1 MTEEEILRQ
10 LDIDFA
16 EDEPQQMPPGA
27 DAPQPGETVAR
38 AREFAEKSGPTGTAA
53 RSFMSSTTAGLAN
66 PLLDVLGE
74 VSTIKAINEFLG
86 VDTFPEFTAA
96 QKLQILK
103 EQEKLQEA
111 QQDSMLP
118 KASTVGSVLG
128 AMTPGG
134 ASALTGRAI
143 TKALA
148 SSPAV
153 RQAGARILGDV
164 ALGGLQAGLEDESV
178 LGGAVG
184 GAIGG
189 TIGETVVPF
198 AAPAAKRYG
207 EAIKEKIGAKTGLN
221 KTTSKLLAE
230 IDKLLGKKTSLEEK
244 LITAES
250 RGARRIGVAERDD
263 LIEAQAAKE
272 QIRKAEQGLA
282 KLKSKIERGKFKEG
296 TPEAIQLDEAKK
308 AVSAAEG
315 ALKTRE
321 NALNT
326 LIRQAE
332 VAGGKTQQ
340 TQIKEAQKTIAGIEA
355 GAVPEAA
362 AETAASK
369 TLAKQEEALQ
379 KLTQRAEIAAGKKT
393 QASKDAVQKEI
404 NRTKARL
411 EEQGTQEQLI
421 GVLRRLMEESDESA
435 KAYQKQLG
443 AAKRS
448 EEELAAFKKRQ
459 AEQTPEQAAAEP
471 EAAPSLADFR
481 YGREQVDQEREL
493 LEDAYA
499 TGQSLRALGDQL
511 GIPFQT
517 LQKRIK
523 NKYGITRESAK
534 EASEKRAA
542 ERAAKQEQVEAAPEA
557 PTETAPELI
566 PRPAR
571 PGLFEAYPTTGAD
584 IRTVMKEE
592 AGAPIKRQA
601 LEQQLASQQKA
612 LGEVAPVGVEST
624 QYAQALESQKQL
636 VEQAQQA
643 LEQASQATKQAA
655 AERLAQEQAKL
666 AQLQQPGVFD
676 IEAGAFGQA
685 IGTQRG
691 LVDQARQTLAQ
702 AQEKVAQAQQ
712 AFDAAPSPGAQL
724 ELDAAESALEAAKE
738 NLQSVTAR
746 QAQGGRAAFERQ
758 MLARETEPMQKGI
771 ELTDEQL
778 SKKVAEYERLGKI
791 TEAQMTRW
799 QRILASADQEAKA
812 MVRNLVYQQM
822 QQPEQQL
829 TNQ

>member
-1 MTEEEILRQ
+1 MTDEEFMQ
-10 LDIDFA
+10 LMQA
-16 EDEPQQMPPGA
+16 GQQQPEEGMLLGA

-38 AREFAEKSGPTGTAA
+38 AREFAEKSGPTGTAL
-53 RSFMSSTTAGLAN
+53 RSAMSSATAGLAN
-66 PLLDVLGE
+66 PLVDVLGD
-74 VSTIKAINEFLG
+74 VPVIKAINELLG
-86 VDTFPEFTAA
+86 VDTFPEFTTS

-103 EQEKLQEA
+103 EQERLQET

-134 ASALTGRAI
+134 VSALTGRGI
-143 TKALA
+143 TKALV

-153 RQAGARILGDV
+153 RQAGARVLGDV

-184 GAIGG
+184 GAVGG
-189 TIGETVVPF
+189 AIGESVVPF
-198 AAPAAKRYG
+198 VAPAAKRYG
-207 EAIKEKIGAKTGLN
+207 EKIKETIGAKTGLN
-221 KTTSKLLAE
+221 KTTSKLLTE
-230 IDKLLGKKTSLEEK
+230 IDKLLGKKTQLEQN
-244 LITAES
+244 LIGAES
-250 RGARRIGVAERDD
+250 RGARKIGVAERDD
-263 LIEAQAAKE
+263 LIEAQKAKE
-272 QIRKAEQGLA
+272 QVKKAEKDLA

-308 AVSAAEG
+308 AVSAAQG
-315 ALKTRE
+315 ALKTKE
-321 NALNT
+321 NALDT
-326 LIRQAE
+326 LVRQAE
-332 VAGGKTQQ
+332 VAGGKAQQ
-340 TQIKEAQKTIAGIEA
+340 AQIKETQKTIAGIEA

-393 QASKDAVQKEI
+393 EASREAVQKEI

-421 GVLRRLMEESDESA
+421 GVLRRLVEESDESA
-435 KAYQKQLG
+435 KAYRKQLG

-448 EEELAAFKKRQ
+448 EEELAAFKKKQ
-459 AEQTPEQAAAEP
+459 AEQTSEQAAAEP

-481 YGREQVDQEREL
+481 YGREQIDQEREL

-542 ERAAKQEQVEAAPEA
+542 ERAAKQVQAEAAPEV
-557 PTETAPELI
+557 APELI
-566 PRPAR
+566 PRPAK
-571 PGLFEAYPTTGAD
+571 PGLFEAYPTTEAD

-612 LGEVAPVGVEST
+612 LGEVTPVGVEST

-666 AQLQQPGVFD
+666 ADLQEPGIFD
-676 IEAGAFGQA
+676 VEAGAFGQA
-685 IGTQRG
+685 IGTQRD
-691 LVDQARQTLAQ
+691 LVDQARQALAQ
-702 AQEKVAQAQQ
+702 AQERVTQAQQ

-724 ELDAAESALEAAKE
+724 ELDVAEDALEAAKE
-738 NLQSVTAR
+738 TLQSVTAR

-758 MLARETEPMQKGI
+758 MLARETEPMRRGI
-771 ELTDEQL
+771 ELTDKQVKEKL
-778 SKKVAEYERLGKI
+778 AEYERQGKI

-812 MVRNLVYQQM
+812 MVRNLVYEKM
-822 QQPEQQL
+822 QQEEPL